1 MRGLDF
7 LGEKVGF
14 QSRLNRE
21 EALAL
26 SLDGLKSLYMLT
38 ASCILARLKREN
50 RVLWPEGMKVE
61 EKEVLERTI
70 VEVVEMV
77 FLAVD
82 HLAQDHLPL

>member
-1 MRGLDF
+1 
-7 LGEKVGF
+7 VGF

-21 EALAL
+21 EAPAL